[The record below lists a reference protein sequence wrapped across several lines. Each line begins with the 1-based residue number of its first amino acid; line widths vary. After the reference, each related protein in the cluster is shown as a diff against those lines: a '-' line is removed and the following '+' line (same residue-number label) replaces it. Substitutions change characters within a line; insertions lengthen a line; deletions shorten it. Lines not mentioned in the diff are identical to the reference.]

1 MSELLTYRRAQSVAT
16 ISLDDGKVN
25 VMSPRML
32 KALDEALDQAQ
43 WDQAVVVIAGRPGAF
58 SAGFDLSV
66 LRAGG
71 NEANEMVRAGFRLA
85 ERLLAFPFPVVI
97 ACTGHA
103 LAMGAFL
110 VLSGDHRIGADGPF
124 KIGANEVAIG
134 LTMPRFGIEICRQR
148 LTPAHVQ
155 RAVIN
160 AEIFTPEA
168 AVTAGFLDQIVPAQ
182 DVLSAA
188 QLAAARLSSLNM
200 QAHAAT
206 KQRFREPSLQAI
218 RAAIEADESLAP
230 SRPVLSE
237 SKG

>member
-25 VMSPRML
+25 VMSSRML
-32 KALDEALDQAQ
+32 QALNEALDQAQ
-43 WDQAVVVIAGRPGAF
+43 WDQAVVVLAGRPGVF
-58 SAGFDLSV
+58 SAGFDLPV

-71 NEANEMVRAGFRLA
+71 AEANQMVRNGFRLA
-85 ERLLAFPFPVVI
+85 ERLLSFPFPVVI
-97 ACTGHA
+97 ACTGQA

-110 VLSGDHRIGADGPF
+110 VLSGDHRIGAEGPF

-148 LTPAHVQ
+148 LTPAHLQ

-160 AEIFTPEA
+160 AEIFAPEA
-168 AVTAGFLDQIVPAQ
+168 AVAAGFLDQVVPAQ

-206 KQRFREPSLQAI
+206 KQRFREASLHAI
-218 RAAIEADESLAP
+218 RSAIEADESLVP
-230 SRPVLSE
+230 S
-237 SKG
+237 G

>member
-16 ISLDDGKVN
+16 IVLDDGKVN
-25 VMSPRML
+25 VMSSRML
-32 KALDEALDQAQ
+32 QALNEALDQAQ
-43 WDQAVVVIAGRPGAF
+43 WDQAVVVIAGRPGVF

-71 NEANEMVRAGFRLA
+71 DEANDMVRNGFRLA
-85 ERLLAFPFPVVI
+85 ERLLSFPFPVVI

-148 LTPAHVQ
+148 LTPSHLQ

-160 AEIFTPEA
+160 AEIFAPDA
-168 AVTAGFLDQIVPAQ
+168 AVVAGFLDQVVPAQ

-206 KQRFREPSLQAI
+206 KQRFRESSLQAI
-218 RAAIEADESLAP
+218 RAAIEADASLVP
-230 SRPVLSE
+230 SR
-237 SKG
+237 

>member
-1 MSELLTYRRAQSVAT
+1 MSELLTYRRAHSVAT

-25 VMSPRML
+25 VMSTSMIQ
-32 KALDEALDQAQ
+32 ALNEALDQAQ
-43 WDQAVVVIAGRPGAF
+43 WDQAVVVIAGRPGVF
-58 SAGFDLSV
+58 SAGFDLPV

-71 NEANEMVRAGFRLA
+71 SEAKEMVRSGFRLA
-85 ERLLAFPFPVVI
+85 ERVLSFPFPVVI

-110 VLSGDHRIGADGPF
+110 VLSGDHRIGAEGPF

-134 LTMPRFGIEICRQR
+134 LTMPHFGIEICRQR

-160 AEIFTPEA
+160 AEIFAPDA
-168 AVTAGFLDQIVPAQ
+168 AVAAGFLDQVVPAQ
-182 DVLSAA
+182 DVLAAA
-188 QLAAARLSSLNM
+188 QLAAARLGSLNL

-206 KQRFREPSLQAI
+206 KQRFREPSLRAI
-218 RAAIEADESLAP
+218 RTAIQADDSV
-230 SRPVLSE
+230 S
-237 SKG
+237 

>member
-1 MSELLTYRRAQSVAT
+1 MSELLTYRCAQSVAT

-25 VMSPRML
+25 VMSLRML
-32 KALDEALDQAQ
+32 KALNEALDQAQ
-43 WDQAVVVIAGRPGAF
+43 WDQAAVVIAGRPGVF

-71 NEANEMVRAGFRLA
+71 GEANDMVRNGFRLA
-85 ERLLAFPFPVVI
+85 ERLLSFPFPVVI

-148 LTPAHVQ
+148 LTPAHLQ

-160 AEIFTPEA
+160 AEIFAPDA
-168 AVTAGFLDQIVPAQ
+168 AVVAGFLDQIVPAQ

-200 QAHAAT
+200 PAHAAT
-206 KQRFREPSLQAI
+206 KQRFREASLQAI
-218 RAAIEADESLAP
+218 RAAIEADQ
-230 SRPVLSE
+230 VLS
-237 SKG
+237 